1 MQAES
6 SFSLTGQKDFI
17 PQSTTV
23 QKTARFGKFHSKHD
37 PSEPMFREHIDTIS
51 SSVIEAMPMES
62 TGDDAGYGSGSE
74 RNDRAEPSPFI
85 SLQPTPVV
93 TMEKKKVAAKAKRRT
108 SAF

>member
-1 MQAES
+1 
-6 SFSLTGQKDFI
+6 
-17 PQSTTV
+17 
-23 QKTARFGKFHSKHD
+23 
-37 PSEPMFREHIDTIS
+37 
-51 SSVIEAMPMES
+51 MES